1 MAAPQPGAELVPYSS
16 TTRPTSLSGQI
27 THDGSTGYAAEA
39 GRYQLYASLACP
51 WSHRALIVRALLGLD
66 QVIGLTL
73 TDPIRDERGWRF
85 PATHRGVRPPPRAP
99 GPPPPFPPPPPRLL
113 RRLPRSLP
121 LGHPR
126 PPSPD

>member
-1 MAAPQPGAELVPYSS
+1 MAAPQPGAELVPHSS
-16 TTRPTSLSGQI
+16 TTRPTSFNGQI

-51 WSHRALIVRALLGLD
+51 WSHRALIVRALLGLE

-85 PATHRGVRPPPRAP
+85 PASNGGGRPPPPARGLSP
-99 GPPPPFPPPPPRLL
+99 PYLGP
-113 RRLPRSLP
+113 
-121 LGHPR
+121 HPR
-126 PPSPD
+126 FVRSGEGRVGEERESLGG